1 MYNPYGFPAGYPQ
14 PGAQFGQFPGQFP
27 APVSAPGN
35 YQAPQQPAAQSV
47 GMPAVLQ
54 VSTIKQVEQAP
65 VQPGGK
71 ALVLVANAPVIAMRT
86 ADNMGLT
93 TTDYYR
99 IERFDPEAAQAATTG
114 DFVTRA
120 ELQQAIANL
129 TAQLHQAAPAAVE
142 KEAASK

>member
-27 APVSAPGN
+27 APGN
-35 YQAPQQPAAQSV
+35 YQAPQQPAAQSA

-99 IERFDPEAAQAATTG
+99 IEPFDPEATQTASGG

-129 TAQLHQAAPAAVE
+129 TAQLHVAAPVATE

>member
-14 PGAQFGQFPGQFP
+14 PAAQFGQFLGQFP
-27 APVSAPGN
+27 APVSAPGS
-35 YQAPQQPAAQSV
+35 YQAPQQPAAQST

-99 IERFDPEAAQAATTG
+99 IERFDPETAQAASGG

-129 TAQLHQAAPAAVE
+129 TAQLHQAAPAATE
-142 KEAASK
+142 KEAATK